1 MKKVSSYMRKIIILI
16 ALAVVACT
24 KAPEEKVY
32 SEEELGVYLD
42 WAYLG
47 WSEVYNNL
55 NGAVTL
61 VTTYPVPYS
70 DKTIE
75 KIFVIEPGDFV
86 KMEIGVPYFSR
97 GTSISESITAAIK
110 FSDGTEIFCTN
121 GADNPWS
128 KHFYETYEQRYED
141 EIMDYNGKKFRHS
154 WLYLT
159 YHIDQSLVDIWQAGQ

>member
-61 VTTYPVPYS
+61 VDRKSV
-70 DKTIE
+70 
-75 KIFVIEPGDFV
+75 V
-86 KMEIGVPYFSR
+86 
-97 GTSISESITAAIK
+97 
-110 FSDGTEIFCTN
+110 
-121 GADNPWS
+121 
-128 KHFYETYEQRYED
+128 
-141 EIMDYNGKKFRHS
+141 
-154 WLYLT
+154 
-159 YHIDQSLVDIWQAGQ
+159 